1 MATTAK
7 GVAAIGPTLK
17 AVITVPQALAVAGQ
31 ATWIAD
37 ACALI
42 AIALVSETLVSY
54 LDGVTTRVV
63 SQGVYAHSSEA

>member
-1 MATTAK
+1 M
-7 GVAAIGPTLK
+7 
-17 AVITVPQALAVAGQ
+17 AGQ
-31 ATWIAD
+31 ATWIAY

-54 LDGVTTRVV
+54 LDEVTTLVV